1 MKKIL
6 SFVLAASLL
15 LCGLPTQSLAAGFT
29 DIQGHWAE
37 KSINRV
43 VEKGLFSG
51 VSATEFQP
59 DGTMT
64 RAMFVTVMSKYSGY
78 TPSDYHTKKFK
89 DVPADAWYA
98 SAVAW
103 AVQNGVVSG
112 TSDNTF
118 SPNAPV
124 SRQQAAV
131 ILVAYSN
138 AAGVL
143 LPRTRSCSGFPDNA
157 QCADYALDAVYTLY
171 RAGLVD
177 GMPNGNFG
185 PKNGMTRAQCAVI
198 LCGYLDICARSC
210 TDTEKI
216 SMVNHRG
223 YSCTAPENTLPA
235 YQVSA
240 QMGYT
245 YVEADIQFTE
255 DGEPVLLHDATINRT
270 SNVEE
275 VTGSDQKVYLS
286 HCTLTQLQTYDF
298 GSWKAEKYAGT
309 KIPTFREFISLC
321 AQNGLH
327 PYIELKQKMTQQQVG
342 QLVDIVREYDMYDN
356 VTWISFYSDNL
367 TKLCAV
373 CPAAELMLLAT
384 TMDTDN
390 IEAAKSLQ
398 NGKNCV
404 LLSVRY
410 NKLTAAQRA
419 DCLRAGLDFGVWTVN
434 SKEDAIRQTNTSA
447 MFLTTDELTW
457 DTLYSG

>member
-6 SFVLAASLL
+6 SFALAAALL
-15 LCGLPTQSLAAGFT
+15 LGGLPTQSFAAGFT
-29 DIQGHWAE
+29 DIEGHWAE
-37 KSINRV
+37 ESINRA

-51 VSATEFQP
+51 VSDTEFQP

-64 RAMFVTVMSKYSGY
+64 RAMFVTVMAKYSGY
-78 TPSDYHTKKFK
+78 TPSKYKTDKFK
-89 DVPADAWYA
+89 DVPSDAWYA
-98 SAVAW
+98 PAVAW
-103 AVQNGVVSG
+103 AVQNGIVSG

-138 AAGVL
+138 AAGVI
-143 LPRTRSCSGFPDNA
+143 LPRTRPCTGFSDNA

-177 GMPNGNFG
+177 GLPGGSFG
-185 PKNGMTRAQCAVI
+185 ANHGMTRAQCAVI

-210 TDTEKI
+210 TDAEKI

-223 YSCTAPENTLPA
+223 YSYTAPENTLPA

-240 QMGYT
+240 QKGYT
-245 YVEADIQFTE
+245 YVEADIRFSA

-275 VTGSDQKVYLS
+275 VTGSDEAVYLS
-286 HCTLTQLQTYDF
+286 GCTLAQLQTYDF
-298 GSWKAEKYAGT
+298 GSWKAERYAGT
-309 KIPTFREFISLC
+309 KIPTFRDFIALC

-327 PYIELKQKMTQQQVG
+327 PYIELKQQMTQQQVG
-342 QLVDIVREYDMYDN
+342 KLVDIVKEYDMYGN
-356 VTWISFYSDNL
+356 VTWISFYSENL
-367 TKLCAV
+367 AKLRSV
-373 CPAAELMLLAT
+373 CPTAELMLLAAT
-384 TMDTDN
+384 VDTDS
-390 IEAAKSLQ
+390 IQAAKNLK
-398 NGKNCV
+398 NGKNSV

-419 DCLRAGLDFGVWTVN
+419 ACLRAGLDFGVWTVD
-434 SKEDAIRQTNTSA
+434 SKADAIRQTNTSA
-447 MFLTTDELTW
+447 MFLTTDSVTW